1 MAEDVRTEAPTR
13 LALVRHGESRVSV
26 ARSIGGARTCT
37 GMSDLGRRQC
47 ERLAARLAETG
58 ELAGAALY
66 ASHYQRAI
74 ETAEV
79 IAPALGGAEIHVEDR
94 FGEHDPGPD
103 CDGLTFA
110 EFIERHGM
118 PDWEA
123 DPYAV
128 TFPGGET
135 IAELHHRVALGVRD
149 VMARHAGG
157 TVVVCCHGGVINAVL
172 RLALKSPGRRRLRA
186 VHDERLAHRAD
197 AHAPGPLAPPAL
209 QRRRAP
215 RRAAEGVASRR
226 SVTPARRCDLA
237 AVTLRTCDGSSSEQ
251 AAPGASSPPGS
262 PRPVRTSSSSRPVR
276 ARPTPPAAAPASS
289 TPPPHLA

>member
-66 ASHYQRAI
+66 ASHFQRAI

-79 IAPALGGAEIHVEDR
+79 IAPALGGGEIRVEDR

-110 EFIERHGM
+110 EFIDRHGM

-123 DPYAV
+123 DPYGV

-135 IAELHHRVALGVRD
+135 IAELHHRVALGLHD
-149 VMARHAGG
+149 VMARHSGG

-172 RLALKSPGRRRLRA
+172 RLALKSPAVGDFELFTTNASITELMLIRPGRWRLLRYN
-186 VHDERLAHRAD
+186 D
-197 AHAPGPLAPPAL
+197 AA
-209 QRRRAP
+209 
-215 RRAAEGVASRR
+215 
-226 SVTPARRCDLA
+226 
-237 AVTLRTCDGSSSEQ
+237 
-251 AAPGASSPPGS
+251 
-262 PRPVRTSSSSRPVR
+262 
-276 ARPTPPAAAPASS
+276 
-289 TPPPHLA
+289 HLAGLPKESLRDEV